1 MKMADEKQ
9 LANSENYSLDFN
21 SKGGFG
27 LAWQQAQAFASS
39 TMVPA
44 EYRDNPS
51 NCMIAIEMAMRTRS
65 SVFATMQSLAIVKGR
80 PSFSAQFLIG
90 CLNACGKYSPLRFEE
105 IGGPKEKEWAVR
117 AYATEIKT
125 GEKLYGA
132 WISRDMAIKEGWW
145 SKKDKGGNEISKWQT
160 MPEQMFRYRA
170 AAFFVRVYA
179 PEISLGMYT
188 TDELQDIESETPSMK
203 FAGKQEA
210 LKEEV
215 AQIAAATAQTPYP
228 EQAKTYSSS
237 ASDAATTVAAPAVAI
252 EVKQEAA
259 PAPAVQQPTQEAA
272 PQAASRPGP
281 SWRV

>member
-1 MKMADEKQ
+1 MADEKQ
-9 LANSENYSLDFN
+9 LAPSENYSLDFN

-105 IGGPKEKEWAVR
+105 IGGPKDKEWAVR

-188 TDELQDIESETPSMK
+188 TDELQDIEAETPSMK

-215 AQIAAATAQTPYP
+215 AQIAAAP
-228 EQAKTYSSS
+228 
-237 ASDAATTVAAPAVAI
+237 VAAPTMPI

-259 PAPAVQQPTQEAA
+259 PAQAVQQPVQEATPQEATHQAA

>member
-1 MKMADEKQ
+1 MKMADENKA
-9 LANSENYSLDFN
+9 LAPSENYALDFN

-44 EYRDNPS
+44 EYRENPS

-90 CLNACGKYSPLRFEE
+90 CLNACGKFSPLRFEE

-125 GEKLYGA
+125 GEKLFGS

-145 SKKDKGGNEISKWQT
+145 SKKDKSGNEISKWQT

-188 TDELQDIESETPSMK
+188 TDELQDIEEASPMK

-210 LKEEV
+210 LQEEV
-215 AQIAAATAQTPYP
+215 KRISAEPAPKF
-228 EQAKTYSSS
+228 EAKTASSS
-237 ASDAATTVAAPAVAI
+237 TY
-252 EVKQEAA
+252 EAA
-259 PAPAVQQPTQEAA
+259 GTILNANQSIEACA
-272 PQAASRPGP
+272 TSEAELAKTTRPGP